1 MKKNSR
7 LKDTALLMA
16 LAAAY
21 PLQAH
26 ALAGIV
32 QFTAGEASVR
42 QTDGKVVALAKG
54 SDIDSGQAIVTG
66 SNGRVQVKFSDGGL
80 VSLQPNTEF
89 KISNYVDQND
99 PKQDRFLVD
108 LLRGG
113 MRAITGLIGKR
124 NRENYKLTTTTAT
137 IGIRGSGFKVG
148 YNPDGTLGI
157 TSELDKIE
165 VCNQSGC
172 IGLVAGESVR
182 VIDNVTPPMRTS
194 EQAKMETPSKNT
206 DPAVVSEKVTPEGRA
221 LVITTVTETKTATTP
236 ATTAATTAAT
246 TTTAA
251 STGSFS
257 GMLVRAL
264 YGPQLSTTTTVT
276 AGGALTVLNAGMVTK
291 FTDATTSYVPNAVG
305 SSGYLGDTSTNDFIS
320 WGVWTTATKANLVT
334 PSPISINY
342 LHFVAGQ
349 PTAVMPTTGIAT
361 YLLVG
366 STAPTLYTGA
376 SGTLTSAVFSVN
388 FGGVGSVNA
397 TMVTSFGT
405 VAGVSMPISGAGFTN
420 GNIRGFFTGPTA
432 TRAGLYYRGN
442 SAANSNGNFA
452 GVAVF
457 QK

>member
-1 MKKNSR
+1 MKKNFR
-7 LKDTALLMA
+7 MRDTALLMT

-26 ALAGIV
+26 ALAGVV
-32 QFTAGEASVR
+32 QFAAGEASVR
-42 QTDGKVVALAKG
+42 QTDGKVIALAKG

-66 SNGRVQVKFSDGGL
+66 SNGRVQVKFTDGGL

-182 VIDNVTPPMRTS
+182 VIDNVTPPVRTS

-206 DPAVVSEKVTPEGRA
+206 DPAAVSEKVTPEGRA

-236 ATTAATTAAT
+236 ATTAAAT
-246 TTTAA
+246 TVAIT
-251 STGSFS
+251 TGSFN

-276 AGGALTVLNAGMVTK
+276 AGGALTVLDAGKVTK
-291 FTDATTSYVPNAVG
+291 FTDASFSYVPNTVG
-305 SSGYLGDTSTNDFIS
+305 SSGFLGDTATNDFIG
-320 WGVWTTATKANLVT
+320 WGVWNTATRDNLVS
-334 PSPISINY
+334 PSPISVNF
-342 LHFVAGQ
+342 LHYVAGQ
-349 PTAVMPTTGIAT
+349 PTVVMPTTGIAS
-361 YLLVG
+361 YSLVG

-376 SGTLTSAVFSVN
+376 SGTLNSATFSVN
-388 FGGVGSVNA
+388 FGTVGTVGGVTAS
-397 TMVTSFGT
+397 MVTSFGT
-405 VAGVSMPISGAGFTN
+405 VSGTNMSISGARFAN
-420 GNIRGFFTGPTA
+420 ANIRGFFSGA
-432 TRAGLYYRGN
+432 NAARAGLYYRGN
-442 SAANSNGNFA
+442 SAANSNGNFE

>member
-1 MKKNSR
+1 MKKNFR

-21 PLQAH
+21 PLQAQ
-26 ALAGIV
+26 ALAGV
-32 QFTAGEASVR
+32 AQFTSGEVSVR
-42 QTDGKVVALAKG
+42 QTDGKVIALAKG
-54 SDIDSGQAIVTG
+54 SDIDSGQSIVTG
-66 SNGRVQVKFSDGGL
+66 SNGHAQVKFTDGGL

-182 VIDNVTPPMRTS
+182 VIDNVTPPVRTS
-194 EQAKMETPSKNT
+194 EQAKVGTPSTNK
-206 DPAVVSEKVTPEGRA
+206 DPAVVSEKVSGEGKA
-221 LVITTVTETKTATTP
+221 IVVTTVAETKAS
-236 ATTAATTAAT
+236 TTAATTAAT
-246 TTTAA
+246 TTVAV
-251 STGSFS
+251 STGSFTS
-257 GMLVRAL
+257 MLVRAL

-276 AGGALTVLNAGMVTK
+276 AGGALTVLDAGKVTK
-291 FTDATTSYVPNAVG
+291 FTDATFSYVPNTVA
-305 SSGYLGDTSTNDFIS
+305 SSSFLGDTATSDFIS
-320 WGVWTTATKANLVT
+320 WGVWNTATRDNLVS
-334 PSPISINY
+334 PSPISVNY
-342 LHFVAGQ
+342 LHYVAGQ
-349 PTAVMPTTGIAT
+349 PTVVMPTTGIAS
-361 YLLVG
+361 YSLVG

-376 SGTLTSAVFSVN
+376 SGTLNSATFSVN
-388 FGGVGSVNA
+388 FGAGGGVTAS
-397 TMVTSFGT
+397 MVTSFGT
-405 VAGVSMPISGAGFTN
+405 VAGINMPISGAGFTN
-420 GNIRGFFTGPTA
+420 GNIRGFFSGSTA
-432 TRAGLYYRGN
+432 ARAGLYYRGN
-442 SAANSNGNFA
+442 SAANSNGNFE